1 MSDTVGS
8 FLGGVLG
15 AIGVT
20 RLWGTNPPALP
31 GLVPQRVADADL
43 ALLLAEA
50 DGRIGPGLGA
60 AWIDGGILH
69 LTNQPGGTS
78 PLLPV
83 ADGRDLSDA
92 LTQVVAL
99 ATEGTSVAIGLQL
112 GIAFDEPLSD
122 DVVVPEVPRS
132 VVSTLSPDLADQRFV
147 IVVGPGVIRGGHVDE
162 LAQLAGAMGCPVV
175 NTWGAKGVFRWD
187 SPFHAGT
194 AGLQERDFELAG
206 VGDAD
211 IVITSGL
218 DPAESPP
225 DSLGNHMIIDV
236 PSAQLAALT
245 YRWSGRRPPP
255 EGRPGLYAALSAV
268 VGPLYERDDAP
279 ISPPR
284 AALHLSGARPDG
296 GLVVADAGIAG
307 FWIARTYPTGDVG
320 SVIVPATVQPG
331 FAVAAAHVAALD
343 GRRAVA
349 VCDHLS
355 AEAEAVL
362 ELSEASGLA
371 YGVQIWSGDEG
382 EISEP
387 ADHVERSL
395 AGFAG
400 EALTIDS
407 VRIDE
412 SALDALVAAA
422 GPVVAWGGL

>member
-1 MSDTVGS
+1 MNTVGT

-20 RLWGTNPPALP
+20 RLWGTNPPELA
-31 GLVPQRVADADL
+31 GLVRQVVPDADL

-50 DGRIGPGLGA
+50 DGRLGPGLGA

-83 ADGRDLSDA
+83 AAVEDLPDA
-92 LTQVVAL
+92 LAQVVAV
-99 ATEGTSVAIGLQL
+99 ATAGSSVAIGLQL
-112 GIAFDEPLSD
+112 GVAFDEPIPD
-122 DVVVPEVPRS
+122 DVAVPEVPRG
-132 VVSTLSPDLADQRFV
+132 VVATLAPELADQRFV
-147 IVVGPGVIRGGHVDE
+147 IVVGPGVVRGGHVDE
-162 LAQLAGAMGCPVV
+162 LARLAGAMGCAVV

-194 AGLQERDFELAG
+194 AGLQQRDFELAG

-218 DPAESPP
+218 DPDESPVEA
-225 DSLGNHMIIDV
+225 LGNHMVIDV

-245 YRWSGRRPPP
+245 YRWSGRRRAP
-255 EGRPGLYAALSAV
+255 EDRPELYRALSAV
-268 VGPLYERDDAP
+268 VTPLYERESAP
-279 ISPPR
+279 ISPAR
-284 AALHLSGARPDG
+284 AALHLSGARPEG
-296 GLVVADAGIAG
+296 GIVVADAGTSG
-307 FWIARTYPTGDVG
+307 FWVARTFPTGEVG
-320 SVIVPATVQPG
+320 SVVVPATVQPG

-343 GRRAVA
+343 GRRALA
-349 VCDHLS
+349 VCDDLS
-355 AEAEAVL
+355 VEAEAVL
-362 ELSEASGLA
+362 ELSEAAGLA

-382 EISEP
+382 EVTEP
-387 ADHVERSL
+387 ARHAERCL

-400 EALTIDS
+400 QELTIDS

-412 SALDALVAAA
+412 AAIAELVAVA